1 MKSRNKIESILENT
15 PAPSVRAGLH
25 RESLKAE
32 LMDRLTERNVQMKM
46 DKPRKLKGL
55 LRVAAMI
62 LAAVVLVSAGW
73 AAEQT
78 YRKVT
83 RITWTDSESTS
94 RELTLPSGKIVKF
107 TTSRT
112 SGVTTSDHHVN
123 IEQAQADQAARWDE
137 IGQAILD
144 GKYKLMQE
152 HDLPN
157 SPTLYGYYIELPND
171 STGTAFVVPLEKFE
185 SWEQFRALED
195 EVRRKHSQ
203 MCDEAI
209 DAGRYRLVDADVFL
223 SHVCREAETGEEIVC
238 QRVLS
243 TIKDIEPKAI
253 ITSWPRNMD
262 VEREMIE
269 TTWQD
274 HLDAIVD
281 GSRELINTAL
291 INSYV
296 YELILSDGRVVRWST
311 GGGNKP
317 PLD

>member
-1 MKSRNKIESILENT
+1 MKDNNKTENILASAA
-15 PAPSVRAGLH
+15 APSVRAGHH

-32 LMDRLTERNVQMKM
+32 LMDRLSERDVQMNT
-46 DKPRKLKGL
+46 DKPKLNGL
-55 LRVAAMI
+55 IRVAAMI

-73 AAEQT
+73 AAEQA
-78 YRKVT
+78 YRKVIW
-83 RITWTDSESTS
+83 ITWTVSETTP
-94 RELTLPSGKIVKF
+94 RELTLPSGKVWKF
-107 TTSRT
+107 TTST
-112 SGVTTSDHHVN
+112 SSEVTTSDHHVD
-123 IEQAQADQAARWDE
+123 IEQAKADQAARWDE

-144 GKYKLMQE
+144 GKYKLMHE
-152 HDLPN
+152 HDLAD
-157 SPTLYGYYIELPND
+157 SPTVFGYYIELPND
-171 STGTAFVVPLEKFE
+171 SAGTTFVVPLEKFE

-209 DAGRYRLVDADVFL
+209 EAGRYRLVDADVLL
-223 SHVCREAETGEEIVC
+223 SHVCREAETGKEIVC

-243 TIKDIEPKAI
+243 PIKDIEPMAT

-262 VEREMIE
+262 VEREIIQ

-281 GSRELINTAL
+281 GSRELIKADL
-291 INSYV
+291 INIYV
-296 YELILSDGRVVRWST
+296 YELILSDGRVVRWSI

-317 PLD
+317 PLE